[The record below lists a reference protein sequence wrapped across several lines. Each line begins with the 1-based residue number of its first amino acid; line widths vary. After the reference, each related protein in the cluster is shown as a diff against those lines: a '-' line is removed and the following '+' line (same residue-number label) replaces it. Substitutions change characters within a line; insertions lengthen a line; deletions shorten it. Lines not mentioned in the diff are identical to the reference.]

1 MSDDENTDSGHIN
14 FARQRT
20 EAIVRHGWW
29 PGWIWAVPIAVL
41 LVVGW
46 LGIRHLTSGGED
58 IQIVFDNAYGMKK
71 QDTGLVYRG
80 MQVGMVTN
88 IELAGDGD
96 AVIVTVAVN
105 DSATRYLRAGTR
117 FWLKGANPSLG
128 DLSSLSALL
137 SGPTIMMD
145 PGKGKHTRHF
155 TGISYKPVLP
165 GATGEPL
172 RYAVSFDAAVGGLR
186 HGDAVSLRGFTV
198 GEVEDVGFRYD
209 ARNGQLST
217 PVTLALYPSLFHIQH
232 AENPHGGAALRIA
245 MNTLIKKGLR
255 ASLDREPP
263 LIGDYRIT
271 LKIVPGAGPPE
282 QQVQIGGLPQIPVMP
297 GVGLGAV
304 LSKLGDAPI
313 GKIAQNV
320 LDITH
325 RVDKLVASRE
335 LHDSVVQLDAAL
347 ANVLDITHRVDKLVS
362 SRELHDS
369 VVQLDAVLTEIHK
382 TMASAGPKITR
393 LIDSLRNTA
402 SQLDQAAKTVRTTV
416 GGPESQTS
424 LASTL
429 RELTEAARSIR
440 ELADYLDRHPEAL
453 IKGRSGE

>member
-1 MSDDENTDSGHIN
+1 MSDDENTESGHTD
-14 FARQRT
+14 FERQRT
-20 EAIVRHGWW
+20 EAIVRRGWW

-41 LVVGW
+41 LVVSW

-58 IQIVFDNAYGMKK
+58 IKIVFDNAYGMKK

-80 MQVGMVTN
+80 MQVGTVTN
-88 IELAGDGD
+88 IALAGNGD
-96 AVIVTVAVN
+96 AVVVTVAVN
-105 DSATRYLRAGTR
+105 GNVTRYLRAGTH
-117 FWLKGANPSLG
+117 FWLKGANPSFG

-155 TGISYKPVLP
+155 TGTSYKPVLP

-172 RYAVSFDAAVGGLR
+172 HYAVSFDAAVGRLR

-232 AENPHGGAALRIA
+232 ADNPHGAVALRSA
-245 MNTLIKKGLR
+245 MNKLIKKGLR
-255 ASLDREPP
+255 ASLDRDPP
-263 LIGDYRIT
+263 FIGDYRIT
-271 LKIVPGAGPPE
+271 LKMVPGAGPPK

-297 GVGLGAV
+297 GSGIDVA
-304 LSKLGDAPI
+304 LSKLGHVPI
-313 GKIAQNV
+313 DKIGQNV

-325 RVDKLVASRE
+325 RVDKLVASPK
-335 LHDSVVQLDAAL
+335 LHDSVVQFNAAV
-347 ANVLDITHRVDKLVS
+347 ANVLDITHRVDKLIAS
-362 SRELHDS
+362 PELHDS
-369 VVQLDAVLTEIHK
+369 VVHLDAVLADIHK
-382 TMASAGPKITR
+382 TMARAGPKITQ
-393 LIDSLRNTA
+393 LIASLRDTA
-402 SQLDQAAKTVRTTV
+402 SQLDQAAKTVRTTI
-416 GGPESQTS
+416 GGTTSQTS
-424 LASTL
+424 LTSTL

-440 ELADYLDRHPEAL
+440 ELADYLNRHPEAL
-453 IKGRSGE
+453 IKGRSGG